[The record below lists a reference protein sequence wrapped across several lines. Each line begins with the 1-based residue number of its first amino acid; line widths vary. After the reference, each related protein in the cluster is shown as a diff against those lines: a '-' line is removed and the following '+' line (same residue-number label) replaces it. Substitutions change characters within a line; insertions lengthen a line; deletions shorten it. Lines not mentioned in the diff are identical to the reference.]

1 VVTRRVEPYCGRN
14 LTWWQ
19 FLLIVIVYAAIIQGG
34 GRIIGA
40 GVDADEA
47 FETTSNLL
55 ETALIPIALSSVFAI
70 GVATWLGWW
79 QQIIHEPLRTQRW
92 VRIVPIALLLAAAI
106 GTSWG
111 NLLDQKADLVLAL
124 VLLVCIVG
132 FTEELMF
139 RGIGLVTFRRMH
151 LTEGKVALY
160 SSVIFGAVH
169 LSNALATGTSAI
181 FQAIVVSFT
190 GYMLYLTRRW
200 AGAIWL
206 AMPVHGSQDF
216 LIISGQ
222 IGVEAEVSPLS
233 FVVLPTML
241 GLAILLWRRRHR
253 IDVEGS
259 PAAEPDRAPRT
270 ADPSARPTS

>member
-1 VVTRRVEPYCGRN
+1 MGEAEADVQRGRD
-14 LTWWQ
+14 LAWWA
-19 FLLIVIVYAAIIQGG
+19 FMLIVVVYAAIIQVG
-34 GRIIGA
+34 GRVIGA
-40 GVDADEA
+40 GVDPDDA
-47 FETTSNLL
+47 FATTGDFLP
-55 ETALIPIALSSVFAI
+55 AVLIPIALSAVFAVA
-70 GVATWLGWW
+70 VATWLGWW
-79 QQIIHEPLRTQRW
+79 SQIIHEPRRTQRW
-92 VRIVPIALLLAAAI
+92 VRIVPIALLLAALV

-111 NLLDQKADLVLAL
+111 NLLDQESGLVLAL
-124 VLLVCIVG
+124 VALVCVVG

-139 RGIGLVTFRRMH
+139 RGIGVVTFRRMR
-151 LTEGKVALY
+151 LTEGNVALY

-216 LIISGQ
+216 LISSGQ
-222 IGVEAEVSPLS
+222 LGVDPEVSPLS
-233 FVVLPTML
+233 FVVLPVMV

-253 IDVEGS
+253 VDESG
-259 PAAEPDRAPRT
+259 
-270 ADPSARPTS
+270 

>member
-1 VVTRRVEPYCGRN
+1 MSDDGVRTAGGRN

-19 FLLIVIVYAAIIQGG
+19 FLLIVIVYAAIIQIG

-40 GVDADEA
+40 GVDADDA
-47 FETTSNLL
+47 FETTSNFV
-55 ETALIPIALSSVFAI
+55 ESTLIPIALSGVFAI

-79 QQIIHEPLRTQRW
+79 SQIIYEPLRTQRW
-92 VRIVPIALLLAAAI
+92 VRIVPIALLLAAAV

-111 NLLDQKADLVLAL
+111 NLLDQEAELVLSL

-139 RGIGLVTFRRMH
+139 RGIGVVTFRRMN

-169 LSNALATGTSAI
+169 LSNALATGTTAI
-181 FQAIVVSFT
+181 FQAIVVAFT

-200 AGAIWL
+200 AGVIWL

-216 LIISGQ
+216 LITSGQ
-222 IGVEAEVSPLS
+222 IGVDPEISPLS
-233 FVVLPTML
+233 FIVFPTMIGL
-241 GLAILLWRRRHR
+241 GILLWRRRHR
-253 IDVEGS
+253 IDVDAPL
-259 PAAEPDRAPRT
+259 PA
-270 ADPSARPTS
+270 S